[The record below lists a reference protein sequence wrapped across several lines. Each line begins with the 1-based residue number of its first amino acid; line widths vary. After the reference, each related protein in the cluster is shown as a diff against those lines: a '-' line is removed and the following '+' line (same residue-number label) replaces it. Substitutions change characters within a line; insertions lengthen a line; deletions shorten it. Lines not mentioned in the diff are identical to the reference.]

1 MQSIET
7 MRLLII
13 DDDMKF
19 CRLITNYLSSFGITV
34 SAIHNGNDA
43 VDTACDEKWDA
54 IILDVMLP
62 GNDGFAILRKLR
74 ERSNGTPV
82 LMLTALG
89 EETDRII
96 GLELGA
102 DDYIAKTCSPRE
114 LLARLR
120 AVLRRARANVV
131 SADRITAGP
140 LMVNPASRIAF
151 LNGEPMQLT
160 PVEFDLLLVL
170 AQSKGRVRS
179 REELINGI
187 RDRNYDVLDRSI
199 DVHVSSLRRKLGDD
213 PRNPRF
219 IRTVR
224 ASGYTLIDPSEK
236 I

>member
-1 MQSIET
+1 
-7 MRLLII
+7 MRLLIV

-19 CRLITNYLSSFGITV
+19 CRLISNYFAGFGIDV
-34 SAIHNGNDA
+34 SAVHNGNDA
-43 VDTACDEKWDA
+43 VEAACGDKWDA

-62 GNDGFAILRKLR
+62 GNDGFAILRRLR
-74 ERSNGTPV
+74 ERANGTPV

-89 EETDRII
+89 EETDRIV

-120 AVLRRARANVV
+120 AVLRRARSNVV
-131 SADRITAGP
+131 LVDKIVAGP
-140 LMVNPASRIAF
+140 LIVNPASRLAV
-151 LNGEPMQLT
+151 LNDEPLQLT

-170 AQSKGRVRS
+170 AQAKGLVKS

-224 ASGYTLIDPSEK
+224 AAGYTLIDPSEK
-236 I
+236 A

>member
-1 MQSIET
+1 MQSTET
-7 MRLLII
+7 MRLLIV

-19 CRLITNYLSSFGITV
+19 CRLISNYLSSFGIDV
-34 SAIHNGNDA
+34 SSVHNGNDA
-43 VDTACDEKWDA
+43 VDMACGDKWDA

-74 ERSNGTPV
+74 ERANGTPV

-120 AVLRRARANVV
+120 AVLRRARANTAP
-131 SADRITAGP
+131 ADRIVAGP
-140 LMVNPASRIAF
+140 LTVNPASRIAI
-151 LNGEPMQLT
+151 LDGAPLQLT

-170 AQSKGRVRS
+170 AQAKGRVKS

-224 ASGYTLIDPSEK
+224 AQDTPL
-236 I
+236 